1 MWLRGLGSWGC
12 TRATSSKAEQRKDI
26 TIICLLTLRFLS
38 SQQAK
43 VERKYNDK
51 WVDYLSVPIPGIL
64 YYFGKITPGGV
75 AYY

>member
-1 MWLRGLGSWGC
+1 
-12 TRATSSKAEQRKDI
+12 
-26 TIICLLTLRFLS
+26 
-38 SQQAK
+38 